1 MGLELLV
8 DRLGEPSTAV
18 LGGLLI
24 GLLFGAMAQRS
35 RFCMRSAVIE
45 FSEGTLGAKVA
56 IWLLAFG
63 AAVALTQLVL
73 LAGVADLSAARQ
85 LAPRASVSGAI
96 LGGLMVGAGMIL
108 TRGCPSR
115 LLVLSANGNLRA
127 LLSGLVFAVVA
138 QASLRGALAPVRDGL
153 AGLWVVEGPEVADLL
168 SLLRLDHRSGLA
180 IGLVAIAVAAVVGA
194 RNRIGPW
201 GWIGGAGVGT
211 AVAAAWWFTGA
222 LAAASFEPM
231 PIKSISFS
239 GPSADMLMLVL
250 APSTQTID
258 FDTGLVPGVFLGSFL
273 AALLAR
279 ELELQGFKD
288 GQSMRRYI
296 LGAAMMG
303 FGAMLAGG
311 CAVGAGVSGGAV
323 FATAAWLALF
333 FMWVGA
339 GLTHWLVDRE
349 RSASADFAL
358 AAR

>member
-1 MGLELLV
+1 AFDLRAARRADESTYAGIVRLV
-8 DRLGEPSTAV
+8 EA
-18 LGGLLI
+18 
-24 GLLFGAMAQRS
+24 AQRS
-35 RFCMRSAVIE
+35 KAPMAR
-45 FSEGTLGAKVA
+45 
-56 IWLLAFG
+56 LA
-63 AAVALTQLVL
+63 
-73 LAGVADLSAARQ
+73 DRY
-85 LAPRASVSGAI
+85 AI
-96 LGGLMVGAGMIL
+96 L
-108 TRGCPSR
+108 
-115 LLVLSANGNLRA
+115 
-127 LLSGLVFAVVA
+127 F
-138 QASLRGALAPVRDGL
+138 LAATVGL
-153 AGLWVVEGPEVADLL
+153 A
-168 SLLRLDHRSGLA
+168 
-180 IGLVAIAVAAVVGA
+180 
-194 RNRIGPW
+194 
-201 GWIGGAGVGT
+201 
-211 AVAAAWWFTGA
+211 AAAWWFTGA

>member
-45 FSEGTLGAKVA
+45 FTEGKLGGKVA

-63 AAVALTQLVL
+63 AAVALTQLVVL
-73 LAGVADLSAARQ
+73 LGAADLSAARQ
-85 LAPRASVSGAI
+85 LAPRASVSGAV
-96 LGGLMVGAGMIL
+96 LGGLMVGAGMVL

-138 QASLRGALAPVRDGL
+138 QASLRGALAPIRDGL
-153 AGLWVVEGPEVADLL
+153 AGLWVVEGAEFTDFLN
-168 SLLRLDHRSGLA
+168 LLRLDHRAGLA
-180 IGLVAIAVAAVVGA
+180 IGLVALIVAAIVGA
-194 RNRIGPW
+194 KNRIGPW

-211 AVAAAWWFTGA
+211 AVAAAWWFTGS
-222 LAAASFEPM
+222 LAAAAFEPM

-239 GPSADMLMLVL
+239 GPSADMLMLFL
-250 APSTQTID
+250 APSTQNID
-258 FDTGLVPGVFLGSFL
+258 FDVGLVPGVFLGSFL

-279 ELELQGFKD
+279 ELKLEGFKD
-288 GQSMRRYI
+288 GHSMRRYI

-333 FMWVGA
+333 CMWIGA
-339 GLTHWLVDRE
+339 GVTHWLVDRE
-349 RSASADFAL
+349 RAPTTDFAL